1 MGYPMNYRRVVM
13 RNQLDGD
20 YDTTAKGG
28 IMGDLRRLEKDTLDE
43 MHVEMYAR
51 VFGLSKK
58 KVRKLF
64 RVFFEGSIIQEFQHT
79 GPDEWV
85 AFYRR
90 HWPNAC

>member
-1 MGYPMNYRRVVM
+1 M

-43 MHVEMYAR
+43 MHVEMYSRAL
-51 VFGLSKK
+51 GISKK

-64 RVFFEGSIIQEFQHT
+64 QVFFDGEIISEFQHMT
-79 GPDEWV
+79 GSEWA

-90 HWPNAC
+90 YWPNGC